1 MTKLDL
7 KKEIEGYLN
16 YLRFER
22 NYSPNT
28 LRGYNIDLLDFYN
41 YCKERDLDFTNKRVI
56 RSYIQNI
63 AQKNYKKSTIARKL
77 TSLRSFFEYLLTY
90 DKIKEDLT
98 VFIPIPKIE
107 KRLPQFLS
115 IDEVYKLLDAPSLDN
130 LLGIRDRAILET
142 LYATGIRVSEL
153 VGINEE
159 DINWNYGEIRVFGK
173 RAKER
178 VVIIEENTLKILQL
192 YNDHV
197 RSKLLKKP
205 EKAFFLNAK
214 GERITD
220 RGVRLILK
228 RYTKFLEKK
237 VSPHI
242 LRHTFATHLL
252 EGGADLRYVQELLGH
267 VRISTTQIY
276 THLTSEQIRNI
287 YTKAHPRAKKEE

>member
-1 MTKLDL
+1 MIGLDL
-7 KKEIEGYLN
+7 RKEIEGYLN

-28 LRGYNIDLLDFYN
+28 LRSYNVDLLDFYN
-41 YCKERDLDFTNKRVI
+41 YCKERDLDFTNKKVI
-56 RSYIQNI
+56 RNYIQNI

-115 IDEVYKLLDAPSLDN
+115 IDEVYKLLEAPSLNN

-178 VVIIEENTLKILQL
+178 IVIIEENTLKILQL
-192 YNDHV
+192 YHDYV
-197 RSKLLKKP
+197 RPKLLKKP

-220 RGVRLILK
+220 RGVRLIVK
-228 RYTKFLEKK
+228 RYTKFLGKK
-237 VSPHI
+237 VSPHT